1 MIMIQNSH
9 KDSLSLYLA
18 ANTKAHLFLLGHIE
32 GKWYDNEVDSHD
44 DPFGQSVT

>member
-9 KDSLSLYLA
+9 KDSLSYLT
-18 ANTKAHLFLLGHIE
+18 ANTKAHFFLLGHIG

-44 DPFGQSVT
+44 NQFGQSVT